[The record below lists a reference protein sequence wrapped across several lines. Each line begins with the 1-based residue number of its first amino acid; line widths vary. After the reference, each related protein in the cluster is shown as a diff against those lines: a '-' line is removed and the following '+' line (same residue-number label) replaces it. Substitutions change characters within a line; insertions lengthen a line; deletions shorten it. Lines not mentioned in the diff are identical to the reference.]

1 MALPELPVE
10 GQDPWYVPRTDW
22 DNAVE
27 AELEGRLSDAS
38 LSSTIAN
45 RTKQNYGLGLSPYSF
60 GAVGDG
66 VVDDGAALQAFFNY
80 VTANDVGVGYVGGL
94 FRSSLPL
101 TMGAALTKSF
111 VGKMDLTFFGTSGVI
126 GLTIGGWANGY
137 WQHMRLYGPS
147 SGTTNYASKTWHT
160 GLYLTNGTARNQFG
174 KIEGGNWS
182 FSLIATADAPANTTA
197 NDFGN
202 IRAQDCGSGHRTA
215 NGSTRY
221 GLTTTWSNPV
231 NNGSSGSNAQ
241 STVIDV
247 ATLPPQ
253 YVIDGFHGAVGSAP
267 YMIRITDNLGKTR
280 LHYIQSID
288 VANSKLTIF
297 PWVDPA
303 TTPTLADYQWGGA
316 LYTKGS
322 DSNVQSFTMIDAVRC
337 GSALVVAS
345 LYGPVGKRIISQF
358 TGAAVVLGAS
368 PGSAILGSSLSGLY
382 YENNMEDFIYVARP
396 NSSNVYNY
404 IDSDYALNLA
414 KTYVVSAPRVSGTFT
429 DAPASQGF
437 GGTMF
442 AVRGRFYNFEKTPRN
457 GGYGATQTIALN
469 RQDMQ
474 VPLYGNTFTINVTLD
489 LDIHRLFGYDTV
501 QFLIASTTGGAP
513 SGTITFN
520 APSGYTIN
528 GGAGPVVFSGLVA
541 PTRYL
546 FRFDTVAM
554 NVVVFAI

>member
-1 MALPELPVE
+1 MALPNLPSQ
-10 GQDPWYVPRTDW
+10 GQNPWYLPRTAW
-22 DNAVE
+22 DDAVE
-27 AELEGRLSDAS
+27 VELEGRLSAS
-38 LSSTIAN
+38 SLETNINLQAKKSF
-45 RTKQNYGLGLSPYSF
+45 GLGLSPYSF

-66 VVDDGAALQAFFNY
+66 VADDGPAFQAFLNY
-80 VTANDVGVGYVGGL
+80 VTANDVGVGYVGGV

-111 VGKMDLTFFGTSGVI
+111 VGKTDITFFGTGGVV
-126 GLTIGGWANGY
+126 GLTIGGWANGF
-137 WQHMRLYGPS
+137 WQHLRLFGPS
-147 SGTTNYASKTWHT
+147 SGTTNYTSKTWHT
-160 GLYLTNGTARNQFG
+160 GLYLTNGTARSQFN

-215 NGSTRY
+215 SGSTRY

-253 YVIDGFHGAVGSAP
+253 FIIDGFHGAVGSAP

-280 LHYIQSID
+280 LHYIQSVD
-288 VANSKLTIF
+288 VPNSKLTIF

-358 TGAAVVLGAS
+358 TGAAVVLGSS
-368 PGSAILGSSLSGLY
+368 PSSALLGSHLSGLY
-382 YENNMEDFIYVARP
+382 YENNMEDFIYVSRP

-404 IDSDYALNLA
+404 IDSDYALNLD
-414 KTYVVSAPRVSGTFT
+414 KTYVVSAPRVSTTFLESPT
-429 DAPASQGF
+429 SQGF
-437 GGTMF
+437 GGTVF
-442 AVRGRFYNFEKTPRN
+442 AIRGRLYNFEKTSRN
-457 GGYGATQTIALN
+457 GSYGATQTIVLN
-469 RQDMQ
+469 RPDMQ
-474 VPLYGNTFTINVTLD
+474 VPLYGSTFTINVTLD
-489 LDIHRLFGYDTV
+489 LGIHRLFGYDTV
-501 QFLIASTTGGAP
+501 QFIVASTAGGAP
-513 SGTITFN
+513 SGSITFN
-520 APSGYTIN
+520 APAGYTIN
-528 GGAGPVVFSGLVA
+528 GGAGPVVFSGLTV
-541 PTRYL
+541 PTRFVY
-546 FRFDTVAM
+546 RFDTVAM
-554 NVVVFAI
+554 NVVVFAG